1 MSYKPNDGQSAY
13 DLAVANGFVGTQAQW
28 LASLKGAKGDQG
40 NTGNQGVQGITGV
53 AGDQGIQGI
62 QGLTGLQGQTGST
75 GQTGAQGIQG
85 IQGERGIDGTGVTPL
100 FKMTG
105 DKTVTSTTAT
115 SVIGTGVGSLTL
127 PANFWTVGKQ
137 IRIKGNGRYTV
148 AASLSQVTITIKI
161 GTTTI
166 ASVVTTALSVA
177 STNYGFDFETTIT
190 CRTTGTTG
198 TLVAMGNVNY
208 NAMLSGTTL
217 SRLFDDLN
225 PTGTTAT
232 INTTQ
237 SAAIDITVAWGGVG
251 VGKSLTISSAT
262 IESIN

>member
-13 DLAVANGFVGTQAQW
+13 ELAVANGFVGTQAQW

-40 NTGNQGVQGITGV
+40 NTGSQGITGV
-53 AGDQGIQGI
+53 AGSQGI
-62 QGLTGLQGQTGST
+62 QGLTGIQGLQGQTGST

-105 DKTVTSTTAT
+105 DKTVTGTTAT

-137 IRIKGNGRYTV
+137 IRIKGNGRYTT
-148 AASLSQVTITIKI
+148 AASLSQVTVTIKI
-161 GTTTI
+161 GSVTI
-166 ASVVTTALSVA
+166 ASVVTTAISALS
-177 STNYGFDFETTIT
+177 NNLGIDFETTIT
-190 CRTTGTTG
+190 CRTVGSTG

-208 NAMLSGTTL
+208 NAMLSGTML

-225 PTGTTAT
+225 PTGSAAT

-237 SAAIDITVAWGGVG
+237 SAAIDVTVAWGGVG